1 MEKLSL
7 IELLIN
13 KNKLIKEGNHDEKL
27 IVDLL
32 VDMPDNYVFFILNKT
47 SRYNSPSIGLIQR
60 VNNLSQIQ
68 HLNHYNHYH
77 HNNNK

>member
-1 MEKLSL
+1 MYLTKYLTAKGDNEALIQHTEVSEKD
-7 IELLIN
+7 
-13 KNKLIKEGNHDEKL
+13 HTFEKL

-60 VNNLSQIQ
+60 VNRKVVVYGGAVSA
-68 HLNHYNHYH
+68 
-77 HNNNK
+77 